1 MAGDIVRVGSRSNSE
16 ILKNFNLREL
26 TSASS
31 GFRRSLPGH
40 LRHAYND
47 VSFK

>member
-16 ILKNFNLREL
+16 ILKRFNLREL
-26 TSASS
+26 TSGP

-40 LRHAYND
+40 LRHAYSD